1 MNKKLFKSLLVAA
14 IIMTFVFAGF
24 QAQALDTE
32 IGETEI
38 MLNGQREH
46 VRTQETNLGNLV
58 TDVIREY
65 SGADIAV
72 YNGGG
77 IRDSASLGPITL
89 RDAMEILAFENNVV
103 TLEMTGMQVV
113 AMLEHGVS
121 SYPEVSGKFL
131 QVSGLRFYFDP
142 AEPAG
147 SRVKDVRVQ
156 GERLRY
162 RETYTVATNDF
173 LAAGGDDYT
182 MLEEAVQIDEHEMID
197 TDMFIE
203 YIQNNS
209 PLFPRVEG
217 RIVVLN

>member
-147 SRVKDVRVQ
+147 W
-156 GERLRY
+156 L
-162 RETYTVATNDF
+162 
-173 LAAGGDDYT
+173 
-182 MLEEAVQIDEHEMID
+182 
-197 TDMFIE
+197 
-203 YIQNNS
+203 
-209 PLFPRVEG
+209 PR
-217 RIVVLN
+217 

>member
-1 MNKKLFKSLLVAA
+1 MNKKLFKSLLVLVIVTAF
-14 IIMTFVFAGF
+14 IFAGF

-32 IGETEI
+32 IGETQI
-38 MLNGQREH
+38 MLNGQREY

-58 TDVIREY
+58 TDIIREY
-65 SGADIAV
+65 TGADIAI

-89 RDAMEILAFENNVV
+89 ENAMDILAFENTVV
-103 TLEMTGMQVV
+103 TLEMSGIEVV
-113 AMLEHGVS
+113 KMLEHGVS
-121 SYPEVSGKFL
+121 SYPEISGKFL

-142 AEPAG
+142 ARPIGE
-147 SRVKDVRVQ
+147 RVRDVRIH

-182 MLEEAVQIDEHEMID
+182 MLVAAEQIDEHEMID
-197 TDMFIE
+197 TDMFIQ

-209 PLFPRVEG
+209 PLFPLVEG
-217 RIVVLN
+217 RIVVLK